1 MKYLSY
7 DEGKYILEKSL
18 QERNNNL
25 TKEFIGLEKI
35 MDIHDFGYTYHWF
48 DGTNSEDTQKFISMY
63 LGHEIKL
70 VSAYMNKG
78 YDGYYY
84 YRFDYFNPTK
94 YVDEITINI

>member
-35 MDIHDFGYTYHWF
+35 MDIHDFGYTYH
-48 DGTNSEDTQKFISMY
+48 
-63 LGHEIKL
+63 
-70 VSAYMNKG
+70 
-78 YDGYYY
+78 
-84 YRFDYFNPTK
+84 
-94 YVDEITINI
+94 